1 VKAFSLVLC
10 LWSVAACRPPEAPET
25 LDDLASFLFAHTW
38 DEDEAYLQPGLEN
51 LMVWLDA
58 NFDQTSE
65 GYEVTNITPE
75 AVASVAGEDRVLE
88 GLIGAAVGYDIAYP
102 LADVVDVMLFE
113 DPMEVYPGD
122 YEFYDREF
130 LSDTECFKERTCMH
144 LENQIH
150 LAANYPLGIVGESHT
165 QMQNHWVETE
175 AGMAYVHRN
184 WTRWEPTISVDWL
197 IIHQQYYMAVTLPKK
212 DGTTRRLAA
221 MWLDAEILN
230 AGIPDA
236 MALSMTIDTMASTGD
251 KVAAYLA
258 QSE

>member
-38 DEDEAYLQPGLEN
+38 DDDETYLQPGLEN

-75 AVASVAGEDRVLE
+75 AVASVAGEDRALE
-88 GLIGAAVGYDIAYP
+88 GLIGAAVGYDIPYP

-130 LSDTECFKERTCMH
+130 LTDTLKIKSTSR
-144 LENQIH
+144 
-150 LAANYPLGIVGESHT
+150 P
-165 QMQNHWVETE
+165 
-175 AGMAYVHRN
+175 
-184 WTRWEPTISVDWL
+184 
-197 IIHQQYYMAVTLPKK
+197 IIHWALLVSPIPKCRITGWK
-212 DGTTRRLAA
+212 QRPVWP
-221 MWLDAEILN
+221 MSIEIGPVGNRQLV
-230 AGIPDA
+230 
-236 MALSMTIDTMASTGD
+236 LTG
-251 KVAAYLA
+251 
-258 QSE
+258 